1 MTDPDPYGDP
11 TRVDVPVTEAVPA
24 AADPTQAMPVT
35 PGGPPPGGPRPPVM
49 DPPAGGGDQRWWLL
63 AILLV
68 VALLIGGAALLLGG
82 DDDDE
87 AVDASTT
94 TSTTVATTTTSS
106 STTTT
111 EATTTTA
118 APTTTEAPPPT
129 VAPATCVSGDPDD
142 PSSSVEVMYEAFTLD
157 DRDCAEKV
165 ATNDAVD
172 ALFAIPGDGSDWVD
186 QGCSEEE
193 VPDPHVSCAYT
204 FPGGATH
211 FRTSHNDVDGWVIY
225 EVFQTTD

>member
-11 TRVDVPVTEAVPA
+11 TRIDVPVTQATPST
-24 AADPTQAMPVT
+24 ADPTQALPVT
-35 PGGPPPGGPRPPVM
+35 PGGPPPGGPPPVM
-49 DPPAGGGDQRWWLL
+49 GPPPGGGDRGWWILGGLL
-63 AILLV
+63 ALV
-68 VALLIGGAALLLGG
+68 LLIGLAALLLGG
-82 DDDDE
+82 DDDE
-87 AVDASTT
+87 AADATTT
-94 TSTTVATTTTSS
+94 TSTTEATTTTS

-129 VAPATCVSGDPDD
+129 VAPAKCVSGAPDD

-157 DRDCAEKV
+157 DRDCAEKL
-165 ATNDAVD
+165 ATTDAVD
-172 ALFAIPGDGSDWVD
+172 ALFAIPGDGSDWVY
-186 QGCSEEE
+186 QGCTEEE
-193 VPDPHVSCAYT
+193 VPDPHLNCAYT

-211 FRTSHNDVDGWVIY
+211 FRTSYNDVDGWVIY